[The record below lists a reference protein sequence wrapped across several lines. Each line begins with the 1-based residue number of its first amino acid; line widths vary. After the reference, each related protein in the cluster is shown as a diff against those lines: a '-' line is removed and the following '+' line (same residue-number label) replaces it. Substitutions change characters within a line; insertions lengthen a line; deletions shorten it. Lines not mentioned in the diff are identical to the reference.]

1 MTYLIL
7 YRMKS
12 DEENSW
18 FMCTDNRA
26 GFKDEKQA
34 ITIRDIYADN
44 NPNNVYTI
52 VSILNQENLEE
63 VK

>member
-12 DEENSW
+12 DVENDW
-18 FMCTDNRA
+18 FMCTDNRT

-52 VSILNQENLEE
+52 VTILNKENLEV

>member
-1 MTYLIL
+1 
-7 YRMKS
+7 MKS
-12 DEENSW
+12 DVENDW
-18 FMCTDNRA
+18 FMCTDNRT

-52 VSILNQENLEE
+52 VTILNKENLEV